1 MFFERSRRLS
11 TCSSSMMSETSELS
25 EDDFQRSDDFGGDI
39 SPRSEINQST
49 DFKEHEVGFKGNIVL
64 FILIRN
70 KKFPSGPW
78 CCCLNTYFVYAYDIW
93 LLLAIKSLID

>member
-1 MFFERSRRLS
+1 
-11 TCSSSMMSETSELS
+11 MMSETSELS

-70 KKFPSGPW
+70 
-78 CCCLNTYFVYAYDIW
+78 
-93 LLLAIKSLID
+93 